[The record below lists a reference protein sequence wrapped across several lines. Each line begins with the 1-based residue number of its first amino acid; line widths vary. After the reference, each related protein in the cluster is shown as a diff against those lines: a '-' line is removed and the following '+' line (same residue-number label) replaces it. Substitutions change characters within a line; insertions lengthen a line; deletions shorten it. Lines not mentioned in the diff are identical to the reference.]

1 MNEISF
7 DIQKAINY
15 VMERCKET
23 DKYKLHLLLDEIDKA
38 ELEVKDLLLIQ
49 NEDGGIPYRFER
61 DSISTISSTIM
72 FFNDFLLLNHESL
85 VSVELEK
92 AIQYLLT
99 LQKIDGCFEEPS
111 EIGKFDCAAWEAPG
125 FESTQLYCTSVVINF
140 LCGTKMSN
148 VEDAI
153 VSGLNFLSKRWDYEK
168 GFRSYPH
175 TLWKAIPVFIMKK
188 GENDSISRRGAEMLE
203 TLQIRNYPSSS
214 LVSMIEGFIHTG
226 LENNKFV
233 IKLFEILSTRQ
244 LPDGRWASEDGEDY
258 DLATTL
264 TFLVILKRLGKLQY
278 NK

>member
-15 VMERCKET
+15 VMEKCKDI
-23 DKYKLHLLLDEIDKA
+23 DKYKLHLLLDELEEA
-38 ELEVKDLLLIQ
+38 ELKIKDFLLIQ

-72 FFNDFLLLNHESL
+72 FFKDILLLNQDSL
-85 VSVELEK
+85 LTEELEK
-92 AIQYLLT
+92 AIQYLLS

-111 EIGKFDCAAWEAPG
+111 EIGKLDCAVWEAPG

-140 LCGTKMSN
+140 LCGTNMQN

-153 VSGLNFLSKRWDYEK
+153 ACGLNFLSKKWDDDK
-168 GFRSYPH
+168 GFRSYPYS
-175 TLWKAIPVFIMKK
+175 LWNAIPVFISKK

-203 TLQIRNYPSSS
+203 TLQLRNYPSSS
-214 LVSMIEGFIHTG
+214 LVSMIEAFIHAD
-226 LENNKFV
+226 LENHSFV
-233 IKLFEILSTRQ
+233 NKLFEILSTRQ
-244 LPDGRWASEDGEDY
+244 LPDGRWTSEDGEEY

-264 TFLVILKRLGKLQY
+264 TMLMILKRLDKF
-278 NK
+278 